1 MIGPGIV
8 GHWVGP
14 HERDVPDPDEYFKVA
29 GSQVAAQDG
38 RIRFRML
45 EPMEELDYLD
55 QARLVAVDHPSDIEV
70 WPNEYFASNPPFPK
84 FKVVASRDAHP
95 PAGAWDDAGRDVLP
109 LLSERDQKYVTDFPG
124 APYQGFAGMHS
135 LKLDLGAWDSSKPLR
150 LIMDGFTDYFTANSM
165 YAAWQAG
172 VTPIAPYV
180 EALESSGKWVR
191 VVDDMGFPAGLA
203 RTMVADLT
211 GKLPPGTRYIRI
223 TTNLKIYWDRIRV
236 DNSPADLQFR
246 TTEIPLAT
254 ASLRFRGYPRVVEG
268 FPLNNI
274 SYIYEDVSLTG
285 PYTRQTGNY
294 TRYGDVTE
302 LVRTSDDKFVI
313 FGSGDEVAVD
323 FDATRVPDLP
333 AGWARDY
340 FFYADG
346 FAKDMDFYAAHG
358 DTVSPMPFHTLIPYP
373 YPPGTAY
380 PSDDAHLK
388 YQMEYNTRGVSGPA
402 GSTYRFTYPD
412 PPRQ

>member
-1 MIGPGIV
+1 
-8 GHWVGP
+8 
-14 HERDVPDPDEYFKVA
+14 
-29 GSQVAAQDG
+29 
-38 RIRFRML
+38 
-45 EPMEELDYLD
+45 
-55 QARLVAVDHPSDIEV
+55 
-70 WPNEYFASNPPFPK
+70 
-84 FKVVASRDAHP
+84 
-95 PAGAWDDAGRDVLP
+95 
-109 LLSERDQKYVTDFPG
+109 
-124 APYQGFAGMHS
+124 MHS

-150 LIMDGFTDYFTANSM
+150 LIMDGFTDYFSANSM

-172 VTPIAPYV
+172 ITPIPPYV
-180 EALESSGKWVR
+180 EALDNSGKWVR
-191 VVDDMGFPAGLA
+191 VVEDMGFPAGLA

-211 GKLPPGTRYIRI
+211 GKLPPGTRYIRL
-223 TTNLKIYWDRIRV
+223 TTNLKIYWDRIRI

-268 FPLNNI
+268 YPRNNI

-294 TRYGDVTE
+294 TRYGDVTD
-302 LVRTSDDKFVI
+302 LVSTSDDKYVI

-323 FDATRVPDLP
+323 FDATHMPDLP
-333 AGWARDY
+333 AGWTRDY

-373 YPPGTAY
+373 YPAGTAY

-388 YQMEYNTRGVSGPA
+388 YQMEYNTRGVAGPA

-412 PPRQ
+412 SPRQH